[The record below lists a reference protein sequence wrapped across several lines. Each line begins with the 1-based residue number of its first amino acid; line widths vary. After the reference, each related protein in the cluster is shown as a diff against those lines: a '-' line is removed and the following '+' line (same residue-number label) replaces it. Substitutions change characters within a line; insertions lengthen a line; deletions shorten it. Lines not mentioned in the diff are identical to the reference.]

1 MKKLLN
7 IFILSVVI
15 LILNSCAKPTVVE
28 IVQPNDD
35 KLNCEELKTE
45 IAEVQ
50 KIKEEAVFSKDSG
63 GNYARVILFWP
74 AWAQSLH
81 NADEAILAANDRKH
95 HLIKIMKKKKCKGA
109 EKLEAYIKDKQ
120 ATTTSVSQENIAEQL
135 KTLKELYD
143 AGDLTEEEYKKA
155 KDKVIN

>member
-1 MKKLLN
+1 MARAVT
-7 IFILSVVI
+7 FFVFS
-15 LILNSCAKPTVVE
+15 
-28 IVQPNDD
+28 
-35 KLNCEELKTE
+35 
-45 IAEVQ
+45 
-50 KIKEEAVFSKDSG
+50 KIFSKDSG

-109 EKLEAYIKDKQ
+109 EKLEANIIDKP
-120 ATTTSVSQENIAEQL
+120 ATTTSVSQENIAKQL

-143 AGDLTEEEYKKA
+143 SGDLTEEEYKKA

>member
-7 IFILSVVI
+7 ILILGTII
-15 LILNSCAKPTVVE
+15 LIVNSCAKPTVVE

-109 EKLEAYIKDKQ
+109 EKLEANIKDKP

>member
-1 MKKLLN
+1 MKNLLN
-7 IFILSVVI
+7 IFRLSVVI

-28 IVQPNDD
+28 IIQLNDD

-63 GNYARVILFWP
+63 GNYARIILFWP

-109 EKLEAYIKDKQ
+109 EKLEANIKDKP

>member
-1 MKKLLN
+1 MKKLLD
-7 IFILSVVI
+7 IFILSGII

-109 EKLEAYIKDKQ
+109 EKLEANIKDKP
-120 ATTTSVSQENIAEQL
+120 ATTTSVSQENIAQQL

>member
-1 MKKLLN
+1 MKKLLD
-7 IFILSVVI
+7 IFILSGII

-109 EKLEAYIKDKQ
+109 EKLEANIKVKP
-120 ATTTSVSQENIAEQL
+120 ATTTSVSQENIAQQL

>member
-7 IFILSVVI
+7 IFILSAII

-28 IVQPNDD
+28 IVQTNDD

-109 EKLEAYIKDKQ
+109 EKLEANIKDKP

>member
-1 MKKLLN
+1 MKKLLD
-7 IFILSVVI
+7 IFILSGII

-109 EKLEAYIKDKQ
+109 EKLEANIKDKP

-143 AGDLTEEEYKKA
+143 SGDLTEEEYKKA

>member
-7 IFILSVVI
+7 IFILSAII

-109 EKLEAYIKDKQ
+109 EKLEANIKDKP

>member
-1 MKKLLN
+1 MKNFLN
-7 IFILSVVI
+7 IFRLSVVI

-28 IVQPNDD
+28 IIQTNDD

-63 GNYARVILFWP
+63 GNYARIILFWP

-109 EKLEAYIKDKQ
+109 EKLEANIIDKP
-120 ATTTSVSQENIAEQL
+120 ATTTSVSQENIAKQL

-143 AGDLTEEEYKKA
+143 SGDLTEEEYKKA

>member
-7 IFILSVVI
+7 IFILGTII
-15 LILNSCAKPTVVE
+15 LIFNSCAKPTVVE

-35 KLNCEELKTE
+35 KLNCEELKIE

-74 AWAQSLH
+74 SWAQSLH

-95 HLIKIMKKKKCKGA
+95 HLIKIMKKKKCEGA
-109 EKLEAYIKDKQ
+109 EKLEAKIKDKP
-120 ATTTSVSQENIAEQL
+120 AITTSVSQENIAEQL
-135 KTLKELYD
+135 KILKELYD
-143 AGDLTEEEYKKA
+143 SGDLTEEEYKKA

>member
-7 IFILSVVI
+7 IFILSAII

-109 EKLEAYIKDKQ
+109 EKLEANIKDKQ

-135 KTLKELYD
+135 KTLKELHD

>member
-1 MKKLLN
+1 MKNLLN
-7 IFILSVVI
+7 IFRLSVVI

-28 IVQPNDD
+28 IIQLNDD

-63 GNYARVILFWP
+63 GNYARIILFWP

-109 EKLEAYIKDKQ
+109 EKLEANIKDKP

-135 KTLKELYD
+135 KTLKELYED
-143 AGDLTEEEYKKA
+143 GHLSDEEYTKA
-155 KDKVIN
+155 KKKIID

>member
-109 EKLEAYIKDKQ
+109 EKLEANIKDQ
-120 ATTTSVSQENIAEQL
+120 PATTTSVSQENIAEQL

>member
-7 IFILSVVI
+7 IFILSVII

-50 KIKEEAVFSKDSG
+50 KIKEEASFSKDSG

-109 EKLEAYIKDKQ
+109 DKIEAKIKDTP
-120 ATTTSVSQENIAEQL
+120 TTVTSTSQENIAEQL
-135 KTLKELYD
+135 RILKELYD
-143 AGDLTEEEYKKA
+143 SGDLTDEEYKKA

>member
-1 MKKLLN
+1 MKNLLN

-109 EKLEAYIKDKQ
+109 EKLEANIKDKP

-143 AGDLTEEEYKKA
+143 SGDLTEEEYKKA

>member
-1 MKKLLN
+1 MKNLLN
-7 IFILSVVI
+7 IFRLSVVI

-28 IVQPNDD
+28 IIQLNDD

-63 GNYARVILFWP
+63 GNYARIILFWP

-109 EKLEAYIKDKQ
+109 EKLEANIKDKP
-120 ATTTSVSQENIAEQL
+120 ATTTSVSQENIAKQL
-135 KTLKELYD
+135 KILKELYD
-143 AGDLTEEEYKKA
+143 SGDLTEEEYKKA

>member
-1 MKKLLN
+1 MKKLLD
-7 IFILSVVI
+7 IFILSGII

-35 KLNCEELKTE
+35 KLNCEELKIE

-109 EKLEAYIKDKQ
+109 EKLEANIKDKP

-143 AGDLTEEEYKKA
+143 SGDLTEEEYKKA

>member
-15 LILNSCAKPTVVE
+15 LVLNSCAKPTVVE

-109 EKLEAYIKDKQ
+109 EKLEANIKDKP

>member
-7 IFILSVVI
+7 IFILSGII

-109 EKLEAYIKDKQ
+109 EKLEANIKDKP

>member
-35 KLNCEELKTE
+35 KLNCEEIKTE

-109 EKLEAYIKDKQ
+109 EKLEANIKDKP

>member
-1 MKKLLN
+1 MKKLLD
-7 IFILSVVI
+7 IFILSGII

-109 EKLEAYIKDKQ
+109 EKLEANIKDKLV
-120 ATTTSVSQENIAEQL
+120 TTTSVSQENIAEQL

>member
-1 MKKLLN
+1 MKNLLN

-109 EKLEAYIKDKQ
+109 EKLEANIKDKP
-120 ATTTSVSQENIAEQL
+120 ATTSSVSQENIAEQL

-143 AGDLTEEEYKKA
+143 SGDLTEEEYKKA

>member
-109 EKLEAYIKDKQ
+109 EKLEANIKDKPV
-120 ATTTSVSQENIAEQL
+120 TTTSVSQENIAEQL

-143 AGDLTEEEYKKA
+143 SGDLTEEEYKKA